1 MAYIAICRD
10 HPARDT
16 SRLRKTE
23 KAAHFAYIET
33 ILAKLLV
40 AGPLPSEDD
49 GAHVA
54 SLFIYSVD
62 SADEARELLQADP
75 YYQAGIYG
83 EIELQ
88 PYIPAAGQWIGGTIW

>member
-10 HPARDT
+10 DPKRNT
-16 SRLRKTE
+16 VRLRATA

-33 ILAKLLV
+33 ILDKLLV
-40 AGPLPSEDD
+40 AGPLPSEAD

-54 SLFIYSVD
+54 SLFIYDVD
-62 SADEARELLQADP
+62 SADEARDLLQADP

-88 PYIPAAGQWIGGTIW
+88 SYIPAAGQWIGGTIW